1 MMHYSKDI
9 PSVKLKSWNPTL
21 GYFHHNLLKYSW
33 WLLAFEPFLF
43 FLESYYFDHVQLKSS
58 NTFFSLEHSL
68 TFTDGSDWEVNAGQ
82 SRFDKTVSGRSVR
95 LCFWDNKKIGKLKS
109 TGKTEQT
116 PAYTFL
122 RTHSLLLRRTK
133 KNILRYSDENWINL
147 LKTRFQAGFTR

>member
-1 MMHYSKDI
+1 MLHPKCKAQIMK
-9 PSVKLKSWNPTL
+9 PNSWILSSQPTKIL
-21 GYFHHNLLKYSW
+21 VMTFGFRTFS
-33 WLLAFEPFLF
+33 FLS
-43 FLESYYFDHVQLKSS
+43 ESYYFDHVQLKSS

-147 LKTRFQAGFTR
+147 LKTRFQAGFTL